1 MLSNTDPALR
11 HCWHPVALSSDVDT
25 EPVGVR
31 LLGEDHV
38 LARLGSGLSVFPDR
52 CPHRRAPLSAGRI
65 ESGDDGTARLRCGY
79 HGWCYASDGTC
90 VEIPAVAT
98 SDHIPPRAHLRPTAH
113 VDEHDG
119 IVFVAPD
126 DPVTKVLT
134 VPEVFSED
142 FRWGYLGPIR
152 ASVGAGLMAD
162 NFLDLAHF
170 PFVHAKTI
178 GTDDEVQFD
187 MDIERDG
194 YRMVVRSEH
203 LFPNRE
209 DPGVASGERPL
220 LQHRTLTYTYEA
232 PFSVC
237 LRIDY
242 IEAGGTNILSFH
254 VQPEDETTCR
264 LFTLIGRNDLE
275 SDEALANA
283 IGFEQKIVEEDLVI
297 QERYRD
303 KRLPLDLTTEVH
315 LKVDKVTVELRRILG
330 DLVQNAGSAG
340 GGR

>member
-1 MLSNTDPALR
+1 MRPLGNTDPALR
-11 HCWHPVALSSDVDT
+11 RCWHPVALSSDVAAD
-25 EPVGVR
+25 PVGVR
-31 LLGEDHV
+31 LLGEDYV
-38 LARLGSGLSVFPDR
+38 VARLGGGLSAFPDQ
-52 CPHRRAPLSAGRI
+52 CPHRLAPLSAGRI
-65 ESGDDGTARLRCGY
+65 DGDRLRCGY
-79 HGWCYASDGTC
+79 HGWCYAADGTC
-90 VEIPAVAT
+90 VEIPASTT
-98 SDHIPPRAHLRPTAH
+98 SERVPPRAHLRPVAR
-113 VDEHDG
+113 VVECDG
-119 IVFVAPD
+119 IVFMAPD
-126 DPVTKVLT
+126 EPVTNLLG
-134 VPEVFSED
+134 VPEAFGEG

-170 PFVHAKTI
+170 PFVHAATI
-178 GTDDEVQFD
+178 GTDDEVAFA

-220 LQHRTLTYTYEA
+220 LQRRKLTYTYEA

-242 IEAGGTNILSFH
+242 VEAGGTNILSFH
-254 VQPEDETTCR
+254 VQPEDDTTCR
-264 LFTLIGRNDLE
+264 LFTLVARNDLD
-275 SDEALANA
+275 SDEALADA
-283 IGFEQKIVEEDLVI
+283 IGFEQKVVEEDLVI

-315 LKVDKVTVELRRILG
+315 VKVDKVTVELRRILR
-330 DLVQNAGSAG
+330 DLVQSAIE
-340 GGR
+340 